1 MADVKRQFTMSY
13 VELVSFA
20 NMLCQNLT
28 TDLALFAD
36 YGVTAPKIAA
46 LQALSDAFEA
56 FPSDQTFVYQ
66 MMIATEDKNA
76 KRDELIKLIKS
87 FAVRFAAVF
96 GFDSPRYKGLKTSN
110 IGLQTDLNVLATA
123 RFVAQEAESSLA
135 QLASEGVTQAMVDNF
150 VAEAN
155 EFEQLMYAQKSAK
168 MLRSVKTDERATK
181 GNEIYS
187 LIVKY
192 CSYGKQIFEAGTA
205 NYEKYVITDSYVPHT
220 PPQAPETLFYQNGE
234 LSYSESDG
242 ASSYKVERNPTPT
255 DENAWIIVYEGD
267 ETEVAVGQIGDGM
280 RMRVWARN
288 DAGFSVNPSYSVYSV
303 VFLNVPGN
311 FHFSAGT
318 LYWDAV
324 DWANGY
330 EFESS
335 LNQTEWQVLSNQNVL
350 EYTPVPGTGMVYYRV
365 RALYGNVHSDYAA
378 VIGIDW
384 GNVVNG

>member
-1 MADVKRQFTMSY
+1 MADIKRQFTMSY

-76 KRDELIKLIKS
+76 KREELIKLIKS

-155 EFEQLMYAQKSAK
+155 EFEQLM
-168 MLRSVKTDERATK
+168 
-181 GNEIYS
+181 
-187 LIVKY
+187 
-192 CSYGKQIFEAGTA
+192 
-205 NYEKYVITDSYVPHT
+205 
-220 PPQAPETLFYQNGE
+220 
-234 LSYSESDG
+234 
-242 ASSYKVERNPTPT
+242 
-255 DENAWIIVYEGD
+255 
-267 ETEVAVGQIGDGM
+267 
-280 RMRVWARN
+280 
-288 DAGFSVNPSYSVYSV
+288 
-303 VFLNVPGN
+303 
-311 FHFSAGT
+311 
-318 LYWDAV
+318 
-324 DWANGY
+324 
-330 EFESS
+330 
-335 LNQTEWQVLSNQNVL
+335 
-350 EYTPVPGTGMVYYRV
+350 
-365 RALYGNVHSDYAA
+365 
-378 VIGIDW
+378 
-384 GNVVNG
+384 